1 MRNNEVKQLED
12 KLDSSA
18 LFENGK
24 SQACELN
31 TSSHEKVTLTVDEL
45 AAVLGV
51 SRPTAYDLVKQKDF
65 PSFQIGRR
73 ILIDKVGLVEWVS
86 KQASKKR

>member
-1 MRNNEVKQLED
+1 MRNNEIKQLED

-24 SQACELN
+24 LQACELN
-31 TSSHEKVTLTVDEL
+31 ASPHEKVTLTVDEL
-45 AAVLGV
+45 ATVLGV

-73 ILIDKVGLVEWVS
+73 ILIDKVGLVDWVS